1 VEVHGIRGLVRAGAA
16 ASVAL
21 ALVAAAAAPASASE
35 VGDHL
40 RAQRRLSKAIAK
52 IERHHRA
59 HARVLERRVTL
70 AEREAE
76 QHPGRATFR
85 TMRLAR
91 HASYRADR
99 RTRVRLRQLSRRLG
113 GTEAWLSTWGVFRVC
128 PVDGPRYIHDD
139 FGEIV
144 EFEGVPRHVHM
155 GNDIEAPTWTP
166 IRAPF
171 DGYAWGSYTVLGGY
185 NLRVR
190 GDRGYVFNAH
200 LVGYGHLGW
209 VRAGTIVGYVGSG
222 GDATAPHDHFEW
234 HPWNGGAVDPHY
246 LLMLACD

>member
-1 VEVHGIRGLVRAGAA
+1 VEVVGIRGLVRAGAA
-16 ASVAL
+16 AAVTL
-21 ALVAAAAAPASASE
+21 ALLTSAAPALASE

-40 RAQRRLSKAIAK
+40 HAQRRLSKTIAK
-52 IERHHRA
+52 IERRHRA

-76 QHPGRATFR
+76 ERPGRASLR

-91 HASYRADR
+91 HAAYRADR
-99 RTRVRLRQLSRRLG
+99 RTRMRLRTLSRRLED
-113 GTEAWLSTWGVFRVC
+113 TESWLSTWGVFRVC

-155 GNDIEAPTWTP
+155 GNDIEASTWSP

-171 DGYAWGSYTVLGGY
+171 DGYAWSSYSVLGGY
-185 NLRVR
+185 AVRVR

-200 LVGYGHLGW
+200 LIGYGRLGW
-209 VRAGTIVGYVGSG
+209 VDAGTIVGYVGST

-234 HPWNGGAVDPHY
+234 HPWNGGAVDPHS
-246 LLMLACD
+246 LLLLACD